1 MTTSVGVQNTR
12 VCESCGAVLS
22 ELPSDPN
29 VTSWGTAADKD
40 HKNIVEK
47 KCECCQRLIRVFTQN
62 LKQSKYCP
70 DCQAQR
76 SKGKNRKPLSK
87 AQTHLPIDNNPPVQ
101 AKKETSMTNAK
112 SEAELIITS
121 DSKIF
126 RDPVHK
132 DIELRGWEVDIVDTP
147 EFQRLKRIKQLGSA
161 DLVYPGAVH
170 NRFLH
175 SIGTVF
181 VAQNMIDFIRHN
193 HGSPK
198 IIEPRVE
205 EIIRAVALLHDI
217 GHLPFGHTLEKECNL
232 LRTHHDQWQRLEHY
246 LGPKSNIARILGAK
260 GLYDDVKSALI
271 SLDTK
276 LRQGNVPL
284 SISDLVGN
292 TICADL
298 LDYLKRDGL
307 SCGLNLEYDDRIF
320 RYFDIQD
327 SRLVVHLEKHGQHRR
342 DNVSELLTVLRNRY
356 SLAEKVIFHHTKLI
370 GSAMLA
376 KAFQLS
382 GFTETD
388 ILHIGQEELLAQ
400 LTKEPMPSSVIAL
413 AKALQA
419 RKLYKIFFTVPWE
432 DAQID
437 NRQTELHS
445 LFYEQPAKRL
455 KFEKH
460 LEQHFQM
467 DEGSIIIYCPDKEM
481 LFKPADVL
489 VVRRSGTKSVKLSD
503 LDEKEISG
511 EVTTLRNKHSALWI
525 MYLLIDPRYY
535 HLAKQVS
542 EEFKIQIKSE
552 GIFLENALDRRPLPR
567 FELLITADDVLE
579 EFCRDKD
586 LKQSEKDELRREL
599 SLHVP
604 STRPEKRDNASSD
617 KLLIRSKLRQFAESW
632 YERRNAQETT

>member
-1 MTTSVGVQNTR
+1 MTTSMEVRNTQ
-12 VCESCGAVLS
+12 VCPSCGMVLS
-22 ELPSDPN
+22 QLPSDPN
-29 VTSWGTAADKD
+29 VTSWGTMADKD
-40 HKNIVEK
+40 HKTIVDK
-47 KCECCQRLIRVFTQN
+47 KCDCCQREIRVFTQN

-76 SKGKNRKPLSK
+76 SRAKSRRSSSK
-87 AQTHLPIDNNPPVQ
+87 AQTSLPIHNSAPVQ
-101 AKKETSMTNAK
+101 AIKETNMTSAR

-175 SIGTVF
+175 SVGTVF
-181 VAQNMIDFIRHN
+181 VAQNMIDCIRHN
-193 HGSPK
+193 HGSPE
-198 IIEPRVE
+198 IIEPRAE

-232 LRTHHDQWQRLEHY
+232 LTTHHDQWQRLEHY

-260 GLYDDVKSALI
+260 GLYYDVKSALI
-271 SLDTK
+271 ALDTK
-276 LRQGNVPL
+276 QQEGSVALF
-284 SISDLVGN
+284 ISDLVGN

-320 RYFDIQD
+320 RYFAIQG
-327 SRLVVHLEKHGQHRR
+327 SRIVVHLEKHGQHRR
-342 DNVSELLTVLRNRY
+342 DNVSELLTVLKNRY

-382 GFTETD
+382 GLTESD
-388 ILHIGQEELLAQ
+388 ILYMGQEELLTE
-400 LTKEPMPSSVIAL
+400 LTKEPMPSSVVAL
-413 AKALQA
+413 TRALQA
-419 RKLYKIFFTVPWE
+419 RKLYKAFFAVPSE

-445 LFYEQPAKRL
+445 LFYEQPDKRL
-455 KFEKH
+455 EFERH
-460 LEQHFQM
+460 LEQRFQM
-467 DEGSIIIYCPDKEM
+467 DEGSIVIYCPDKEM

-489 VVRRSGTKSVKLSD
+489 VVKRSGTKPVKLSA
-503 LDEKEISG
+503 LDEKEIAG
-511 EVTTLRNKHSALWI
+511 EVASLSYKHSALWT
-525 MYLLIDPRYY
+525 MYLVVDSRYY
-535 HLAKQVS
+535 HLAKHAS
-542 EEFKIQIKSE
+542 EEFKTLLKGE
-552 GIFLENALDRRPLPR
+552 GIFLENAMDRRPPPR
-567 FELLITADDVLE
+567 FDLLITAEDVLE
-579 EFCRDKD
+579 EFCRDRD
-586 LKQSEKDELRREL
+586 LKQSERDELRREL
-599 SLHVP
+599 SLHAP
-604 STRPEKRDNASSD
+604 STRPERYDSGSPD
-617 KLLIRSKLRQFAESW
+617 RLLIRSKLRRFAESW
-632 YERRNAQETT
+632 YGRRNVQEKA